1 MLVVLAV
8 VLPNQNSRSWSYII
22 YCYCVDLQNQPLEC
36 NPTDISKCLTDADFE
51 EGMKYVDC
59 NNEVK
64 IEEITELEQEWK
76 DAFILG
82 ANKIYDKTSES
93 GWQFLRGDKNCR

>member
-1 MLVVLAV
+1 MNIG
-8 VLPNQNSRSWSYII
+8 PK
-22 YCYCVDLQNQPLEC
+22 
-36 NPTDISKCLTDADFE
+36 DISKCLTDADFE

-64 IEEITELEQEWK
+64 IEEITGLEQEWK

-82 ANKIYDKTSES
+82 ANKIYDKIGES
-93 GWQFLRGDKNCR
+93 GWQFLKKISKIVDDGAINVSGKFFKKLEADRTRK